1 MTVFHF
7 SPFSILHLFSSGRF
21 VFSTCVSFLHFFC
34 TFRESLLNV
43 LHRIG
48 FLFVP
53 PPHPTTPVLV
63 PPGRSL
69 ARRRLPASGR
79 CAFGTQIGALYIL
92 NPPPLPTLQKMKL
105 PERCRCRFLYNL
117 EFLWPRLPSPPAHA
131 PLPHPPFFPF

>member
-53 PPHPTTPVLV
+53 PPPPHHPRAGTARTFTGSAPTASVWPMCV
-63 PPGRSL
+63 WNTNRS
-69 ARRRLPASGR
+69 AVH
-79 CAFGTQIGALYIL
+79 TE
-92 NPPPLPTLQKMKL
+92 PPLPTLQKMKL